1 MRVSVK
7 KKNDEVGSLTFDT
20 DIALPEVEMVVRAPK
35 ASPQPMPKVVAP
47 QPVSP
52 PVVSAPS
59 APEVEVRVE
68 SVADV
73 QQPVSVVEPKEV
85 VAEVEESAPT
95 SLARTRSTK
104 SRSSKAVS
112 INSMLGGATK
122 TATELAE
129 EAFKAVRKDIDPD
142 SAQKIMAIKGQ
153 WVESLMQHRPR
164 LGVVFDTMTVEQNT
178 VVVTV
183 ASKSAEDEVA
193 RQKIELLNEIAEVA
207 GVNGALEMRI
217 ILNELIRVAR
227 PITLEDRLQHLV
239 NKNERLLQMIEQ
251 LKLDA
256 E

>member
-1 MRVSVK
+1 
-7 KKNDEVGSLTFDT
+7 
-20 DIALPEVEMVVRAPK
+20 
-35 ASPQPMPKVVAP
+35 
-47 QPVSP
+47 
-52 PVVSAPS
+52 
-59 APEVEVRVE
+59 
-68 SVADV
+68 
-73 QQPVSVVEPKEV
+73 
-85 VAEVEESAPT
+85 
-95 SLARTRSTK
+95 
-104 SRSSKAVS
+104 
-112 INSMLGGATK
+112 MLGGATK

-129 EAFKAVRKDIDPD
+129 EAFKAVRKEIDPD